1 MSASRPASTFFAAP
15 QVATFLLLTLNILIF
30 AICLYQTGAPKP
42 SGPVLLNDGAMYSLA
57 LERHEYWR
65 LVAYGFLHATP
76 THLLG
81 NMLCLTIW
89 GGLLERRLGSTY
101 FLVIYFAAM
110 VLGGIIGDVILAKP
124 YMTVGASAA
133 TSGLLGA
140 LLCLWILGKIDLT
153 ASYFISNIGLNV
165 AITFM
170 DARVNWGAHL
180 VGFTAGLLACA
191 VLDLIER
198 TLCRS
203 FRCKFPEF
211 VKANLLL
218 LIVLGALVC
227 WSAGLDTGANLP
239 TVAAI
244 IVAAYLAVVKLIDLV
259 LARRHG
265 VAIMV
270 ILLAVSNGAATL
282 AAAVMNM
289 RSIQSACASRPSSG
303 IAAIDVA
310 VGMACAHPD
319 AVAIVAGGIVLATTL
334 LLQSHQLARGL
345 GDVGF
350 VGSSL
355 RAARARSRGL

>member
-1 MSASRPASTFFAAP
+1 MPVSRPAGTFFAAP
-15 QVATFLLLTLNILIF
+15 QIATFLLLTLNILVF
-30 AICLYQTGAPKP
+30 AICLYQTGEAKP
-42 SGPVLLNDGAMYSLA
+42 SSPILLHAGAMTSLA

-101 FLVIYFAAM
+101 FLIIYFAAM
-110 VLGGIIGDVILAKP
+110 VLGGVFGDVILAKP

-140 LLCLWILGKIDLT
+140 LLCLWILGKIDLM
-153 ASYFISNIGLNV
+153 ASYFITNIGLNV
-165 AITFM
+165 ALTFM
-170 DARVNWGAHL
+170 DAQINWGAHL
-180 VGFTAGLLACA
+180 VGFTAGLLVCA

-198 TLCRS
+198 ALCLLL
-203 FRCKFPEF
+203 RCKFPEF

-227 WSAGLDTGANLP
+227 WSAGFGIGASLP

-244 IVAAYLAVVKLIDLV
+244 IVTAYLAVVKLTDLV

-270 ILLAVSNGAATL
+270 ILLAVGNGAATF
-282 AAAVMNM
+282 AAVIMNM
-289 RSIQSACASRPSSG
+289 RLILSACALRPPSSN
-303 IAAIDVA
+303 AAIDVVA
-310 VGMACAHPD
+310 GMACAHPD

-334 LLQSHQLARGL
+334 LLQGHQLARGL